1 MIINEKKL
9 LELQQPI
16 SQEMFAGT
24 YLKLDRQAF
33 RALRNVYNEANSAAR
48 KLMQTPDES
57 ELDEL
62 IEANKESW
70 KKLSDLLCD
79 VLKNQT
85 KDIELIS

>member
-1 MIINEKKL
+1 
-9 LELQQPI
+9 
-16 SQEMFAGT
+16 MFAGT

-70 KKLSDLLCD
+70 KKLSDPGYGNEPRLYGT
-79 VLKNQT
+79 VGYRP
-85 KDIELIS
+85 SA